1 MIESRP
7 AGTRNWQYRFF
18 IDVLGTPD
26 IPEVAL
32 ALAELAQKADDLKI
46 IASFPA
52 K

>member
-18 IDVLGTPD
+18 IDLIGTPEQ
-26 IPEVAL
+26 PGVAR
-32 ALAELAQKADDLKI
+32 ALEKLSGLVDDLKV

-52 K
+52 